1 MKNRKLAVSV
11 LAGFL
16 AFVLVF
22 GLVAGVLPQ
31 LAEGASLSELE
42 KQLKDLKAKKKD
54 MDNQIKEIKGQLS
67 DNLDDMED
75 IVAQKNTI
83 DQEIFMLHEQVDNLN
98 TQIATYVLLIADKQ
112 EELDEANARLTELN
126 IKNQERIRSME
137 ENGAIS
143 YWSVLFKA
151 NSFADLLDR
160 LNMVEEIAAADQR
173 RLKEI
178 SEAAK
183 IVEDAK
189 EVLETEKAAL
199 EESRQELAATETE
212 LEERRAEADKLLAE
226 LIATGEEYER
236 LLDEAE
242 EKAKAIDDDLDDAQ
256 DAYDEAEYQQW
267 LSTSQPS
274 SGGGSSGGGGSSTV
288 NGIKWIIPCKYK
300 RVSSAYGW
308 RIHPVYGTK
317 KFHYGIDL
325 AANKGTPI
333 VATRAGKVTKATYDN
348 SAGYYVTID
357 HGDGFVSRYLH
368 MTHYIVKKGDYVAA
382 GQTIG
387 YVGSTGAST
396 GPHLHFGLKYNGEHV
411 NPAKYL
417 KV

>member
-31 LAEGASLSELE
+31 LVEGASLSELE

-98 TQIATYVLLIADKQ
+98 TQISTYVLLIADKQ

-126 IKNQERIRSME
+126 IKNKERIRSME

>member
-126 IKNQERIRSME
+126 IKNKERIRSME

>member
-126 IKNQERIRSME
+126 IKNKERICSME